1 MAKYYGEYPN
11 WKVPPEADILNRKEQ
26 DGKVLLFT
34 KTDAF
39 FETGEPAYYDLQ
51 TKKWKGINSLIE
63 KKVDPAST
71 PKAPPSSPD
80 PAPPPPPPATPAP
93 VAAQP
98 QPTDAPP
105 ECPCGAKLSEEE
117 KNAVNWGRSN
127 PVFQNP
133 MLDRISNAQ
142 GKFADAKAKADNV
155 IGVLGAL
162 GGNTGQL
169 STLSNLIGNMQGL
182 LSNYKNESNRLS
194 GLPFTGDGPDLL
206 SLVSTVGAAINFQC
220 ALGIDGLD
228 VGLGIGL
235 MTENGKLKLNVA
247 VNIHAK
253 LDKILGG
260 LGGTDPTMLD
270 KLLGE
275 INKITNELD
284 AIAGEINGALD
295 AVSKLYD
302 DALNFLAQF
311 TNINFAINFSN
322 DPCTKFGIGFQ
333 QGILNPAFIDQARAA
348 NPLNRAANPGFGST
362 FR

>member
-1 MAKYYGEYPN
+1 MADVG
-11 WKVPPEADILNRKEQ
+11 
-26 DGKVLLFT
+26 
-34 KTDAF
+34 
-39 FETGEPAYYDLQ
+39 
-51 TKKWKGINSLIE
+51 
-63 KKVDPAST
+63 
-71 PKAPPSSPD
+71 
-80 PAPPPPPPATPAP
+80 
-93 VAAQP
+93 
-98 QPTDAPP
+98 PTP

-117 KNAVNWGRSN
+117 RNAVNWGRSN

-142 GKFADAKAKADNV
+142 GKFADAKAKADGA
-155 IGVLGAL
+155 IGILGAL

-169 STLSNLIGNMQGL
+169 STLSNRIGNMQGI
-182 LSNYKNESNRLS
+182 LSNYQNESNRLS

-235 MTENGKLKLNVA
+235 MTEDGKLKLNVA
-247 VNIHAK
+247 VNVHAK

-270 KLLGE
+270 KLLAD

-295 AVSKLYD
+295 AVNKLYD

-322 DPCTKFGIGFQ
+322 DPCTKFGVGFQ
-333 QGILNPAFIDQARAA
+333 QGILNPAFVDQARAA

>member
-1 MAKYYGEYPN
+1 
-11 WKVPPEADILNRKEQ
+11 
-26 DGKVLLFT
+26 
-34 KTDAF
+34 
-39 FETGEPAYYDLQ
+39 
-51 TKKWKGINSLIE
+51 
-63 KKVDPAST
+63 
-71 PKAPPSSPD
+71 
-80 PAPPPPPPATPAP
+80 
-93 VAAQP
+93 
-98 QPTDAPP
+98 
-105 ECPCGAKLSEEE
+105 
-117 KNAVNWGRSN
+117 
-127 PVFQNP
+127 

-142 GKFADAKAKADNV
+142 GKFADAKAKADGA

-162 GGNTGQL
+162 GGNTSQL
-169 STLSNLIGNMQGL
+169 STLSNRIGNMQGI
-182 LSNYKNESNRLS
+182 LSNYQNESNRLS

-206 SLVSTVGAAINFQC
+206 SLVSTVGAAVNFQC
-220 ALGIDGLD
+220 ALGIEGLD

-235 MTENGKLKLNVA
+235 MMEDGKLKLNVA

-253 LDKILGG
+253 LDKILSG

-311 TNINFAINFSN
+311 TNITFAINFSN
-322 DPCTKFGIGFQ
+322 DPCTKFGIQFQ
-333 QGILNPAFIDQARAA
+333 QGILNPAFVDQARAA